1 MIAPTARDGKGF
13 AIMKFV
19 MADIRSADIRIGG
32 DTCGQSHPLTET
44 LEKS

>member
-13 AIMKFV
+13 AIMKFI
-19 MADIRSADIRIGG
+19 MADIRIGG
-32 DTCGQSHPLTET
+32 DTCGRPTHLTET